1 MLIPIIVI
9 PQMIFSGGLVQ
20 YDNFNQKFVK
30 DSGIP
35 LFANLMPIRWADEAC
50 MTEAYLIN
58 PVEQEIFDAKVSL
71 YEAAEKQENI
81 TDQELASQFRKQ
93 KNDAQAE
100 IDSKLAR
107 IENSDSIYR
116 HFGNMYISKIV
127 TATKSGSI
135 PPIYTTQQNG
145 KTIFLCGRKMLLGK
159 IISTYDYNIIVL
171 ILFNLALCLFII
183 PIGKI
188 KR

>member
-1 MLIPIIVI
+1 
-9 PQMIFSGGLVQ
+9 MIFSGGLVQ

-30 DSGIP
+30 DSGMP

-71 YEAAEKQENI
+71 YKAAERVEGA
-81 TDQELASQFRKQ
+81 TDQELIVKLREQ
-93 KNDAQAE
+93 KNDAQTE
-100 IDSKLAR
+100 IDRRLER
-107 IENSDSIYR
+107 IQNPDSVYK

-145 KTIFLCGRKMLLGK
+145 KTIFLCGHKMLAGK
-159 IISTYDYNIIVL
+159 TLRTFQYNIIVL
-171 ILFNLALCLFII
+171 LLMNLGLCVFLIFAA
-183 PIGKI
+183 K
-188 KR
+188 KH

>member
-1 MLIPIIVI
+1 
-9 PQMIFSGGLVQ
+9 MIFSGGLVQ

-30 DSGIP
+30 DSGMP

-71 YEAAEKQENI
+71 YEAAEKIESA
-81 TDQELASQFRKQ
+81 TDQALIAQLRKQ
-93 KNDAQAE
+93 KNDAQTE

-116 HFGNMYISKIV
+116 CYGNMYISKIV
-127 TATKSGSI
+127 TTLKSGSI
-135 PPIYTTQQNG
+135 PPIYDTETNG
-145 KTIFLCGRKMLLGK
+145 EAKFLCGRKMLAGK
-159 IISTYDYNIIVL
+159 ILSTYDYNVMVLAIMNLVLCLALVL
-171 ILFNLALCLFII
+171 IVRCRQGAC
-183 PIGKI
+183 
-188 KR
+188 